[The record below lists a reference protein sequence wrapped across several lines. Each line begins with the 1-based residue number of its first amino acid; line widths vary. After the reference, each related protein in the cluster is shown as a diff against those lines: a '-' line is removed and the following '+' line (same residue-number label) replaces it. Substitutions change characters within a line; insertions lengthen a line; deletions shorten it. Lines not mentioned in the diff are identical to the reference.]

1 MGRADA
7 VGQNIRRQNTEKES
21 SSMGEKSVQKK
32 KYILDTARQVFVEK
46 GYKSVTM
53 KDIVEACGISRG
65 GLYLYFD
72 STEQILLEILQI
84 EAEETDDI
92 FTQNIAEE
100 NTAADILTLFLKEQK
115 KELLQKKDNLT
126 AAIYEYFFEHKT
138 TDKNNMLRKQFEAGV
153 RVIEKLIEAGI
164 ASGEFY
170 CENPKGAASNIMYVL
185 EGMKIN
191 AQTFGITEKMVDEQL
206 LYIMEGLIID

>member
-1 MGRADA
+1 
-7 VGQNIRRQNTEKES
+7 
-21 SSMGEKSVQKK
+21 MGEKSAQKK
-32 KYILDTARQVFVEK
+32 QYILDTARKVFVEK

-53 KDIVEACGISRG
+53 KDIVEACEISRG

-72 STEQILLEILQI
+72 STEQILLEILQM
-84 EAEETDDI
+84 EAQETDDV
-92 FTQNIAEE
+92 FTVQISEE
-100 NTAADILTLFLKEQK
+100 DTAADILTLFLKEQK
-115 KELLQKKDNLT
+115 KELLQKKNNLT
-126 AAIYEYFFEHKT
+126 AAVYEYFFAHRS
-138 TDKNNMLRKQFEAGV
+138 TDKNNMLRKQFDAGV
-153 RVIEKLIEAGI
+153 KVLEKLIEMGI

-206 LYIMEGLIID
+206 LYIMQGLIVDYE